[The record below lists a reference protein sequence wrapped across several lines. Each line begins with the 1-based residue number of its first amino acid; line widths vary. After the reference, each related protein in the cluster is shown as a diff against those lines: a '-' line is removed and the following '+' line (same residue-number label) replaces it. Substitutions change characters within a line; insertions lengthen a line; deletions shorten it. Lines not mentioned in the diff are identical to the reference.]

1 MKTLFL
7 SSLISFCLLI
17 FLLNKRHSKMEKS
30 MKDAFWKREE
40 EANHTRRKSLDN
52 LPYITIPLEE
62 LPLACHITDDT
73 ADVRNTDDAADVRNT
88 DDTADIRN
96 TGDTADVRSTNDTA
110 DVRNTGD
117 AAANEAISEEC
128 KEILRSL
135 STQKIVN
142 LTGYTNTDLKLSYGT
157 ANITCLT
164 EYDQNY
170 TLLVSTLQKWAEAL
184 YRGGAKKECRQVL
197 EYAVSIGTD
206 VSHTYFLLADLY
218 DEEGESDLKCSL
230 IEKASGLSSLSSKVI
245 VRTLQGSGPYS
256 GWLRSGS
263 DAQSNTLP

>member
-52 LPYITIPLEE
+52 LPYITIPPEE
-62 LPLACHITDDT
+62 LPLACHITGDA
-73 ADVRNTDDAADVRNT
+73 ADIRNTDDAADVRNT
-88 DDTADIRN
+88 DDAT
-96 TGDTADVRSTNDTA
+96 
-110 DVRNTGD
+110 DVRNIGD

-184 YRGGAKKECRQVL
+184 YRGGEKKECRQVL
-197 EYAVSIGTD
+197 EYAVSVGTD

-218 DEEGESDLKCSL
+218 DEEGESDLKYSL

>member
-73 ADVRNTDDAADVRNT
+73 ADVRNTDDA
-88 DDTADIRN
+88 
-96 TGDTADVRSTNDTA
+96 A

-197 EYAVSIGTD
+197 EYAVSVGTD

-218 DEEGESDLKCSL
+218 NEEGENDLKCSL

>member
-73 ADVRNTDDAADVRNT
+73 ADVRNTNDTADVRNT
-88 DDTADIRN
+88 GNTADIRN
-96 TGDTADVRSTNDTA
+96 TGDTT

-206 VSHTYFLLADLY
+206 VSHTYFLLANLY

>member
-62 LPLACHITDDT
+62 LPLACHITGDAAAFQNTYD
-73 ADVRNTDDAADVRNT
+73 AIAFRNTDDAT
-88 DDTADIRN
+88 
-96 TGDTADVRSTNDTA
+96 
-110 DVRNTGD
+110 
-117 AAANEAISEEC
+117 ANEIISEEC
-128 KEILRSL
+128 KEVLRSL

-170 TLLVSTLQKWAEAL
+170 TLLVSTLQKWAEVL

-218 DEEGESDLKCSL
+218 DEEGESDLKYSL

>member
-62 LPLACHITDDT
+62 LPLACHIP
-73 ADVRNTDDAADVRNT
+73 DDAT
-88 DDTADIRN
+88 
-96 TGDTADVRSTNDTA
+96 
-110 DVRNTGD
+110 
-117 AAANEAISEEC
+117 ANEIISGEC
-128 KEILRSL
+128 KEVLRSL

-170 TLLVSTLQKWAEAL
+170 TLLVSTLQKWAEVL

-218 DEEGESDLKCSL
+218 DEEGESDLKYNL
-230 IEKASGLSSLSSKVI
+230 IEKASGLASLSSKVI

>member
-52 LPYITIPLEE
+52 LPYITIPPEE
-62 LPLACHITDDT
+62 LPLACHITDD
-73 ADVRNTDDAADVRNT
+73 AADVRNT
-88 DDTADIRN
+88 NDAADIRNTGNTADIRN
-96 TGDTADVRSTNDTA
+96 TDDAT

-197 EYAVSIGTD
+197 EYAVSVGTD

-218 DEEGESDLKCSL
+218 DEEGKSDLKCSL

-263 DAQSNTLP
+263 DAQSNILP

>member
-62 LPLACHITDDT
+62 LPLACHITDD
-73 ADVRNTDDAADVRNT
+73 A
-88 DDTADIRN
+88 ADIRN
-96 TGDTADVRSTNDTA
+96 TNDTA

-117 AAANEAISEEC
+117 AAAVRNTDDAAANETISEEC

-170 TLLVSTLQKWAEAL
+170 TLLVSTLQKWAEVL
-184 YRGGAKKECRQVL
+184 YRGGAKKECRQV
-197 EYAVSIGTD
+197 
-206 VSHTYFLLADLY
+206 
-218 DEEGESDLKCSL
+218 
-230 IEKASGLSSLSSKVI
+230 
-245 VRTLQGSGPYS
+245 
-256 GWLRSGS
+256 
-263 DAQSNTLP
+263 

>member
-62 LPLACHITDDT
+62 LPLACHITDDA
-73 ADVRNTDDAADVRNT
+73 ADIRNTGDAADVRNT
-88 DDTADIRN
+88 
-96 TGDTADVRSTNDTA
+96 GDTT

-184 YRGGAKKECRQVL
+184 YRGGAKKECQQVL

-218 DEEGESDLKCSL
+218 DEEGESNLKCSL

>member
-62 LPLACHITDDT
+62 LPLACHITDD
-73 ADVRNTDDAADVRNT
+73 AADVRNT
-88 DDTADIRN
+88 GDTADIRN
-96 TGDTADVRSTNDTA
+96 TGDT
-110 DVRNTGD
+110 
-117 AAANEAISEEC
+117 AANEAISEEC

-218 DEEGESDLKCSL
+218 DEEGKSDLKCSL

-263 DAQSNTLP
+263 DAQSNILP

>member
-1 MKTLFL
+1 
-7 SSLISFCLLI
+7 
-17 FLLNKRHSKMEKS
+17 MEKN

-62 LPLACHITDDT
+62 LPLACHITDDAASAPNTDDT
-73 ADVRNTDDAADVRNT
+73 ASVHNTDDAA
-88 DDTADIRN
+88 
-96 TGDTADVRSTNDTA
+96 S
-110 DVRNTGD
+110 
-117 AAANEAISEEC
+117 NETVAEEC
-128 KEILRSL
+128 KEIIKSL
-135 STQKIVN
+135 STRKIVN
-142 LTGYTNTDLKLSYGT
+142 FTGYTNTDLKLTYGT

-184 YRGGAKKECRQVL
+184 YLGGAKKECRQVL

-206 VSHTYFLLADLY
+206 VSRTYFLLADLY
-218 DEEGESDLKCSL
+218 DEEGESDRKHSL

-245 VRTLQGSGPYS
+245 VRTLQESGPYS
-256 GWLRSGS
+256 GWLHSGS

>member
-73 ADVRNTDDAADVRNT
+73 ADVRNIGDTADVRNT
-88 DDTADIRN
+88 D
-96 TGDTADVRSTNDTA
+96 DTA

>member
-52 LPYITIPLEE
+52 LPYITIPPEE
-62 LPLACHITDDT
+62 LPLACHITDDI
-73 ADVRNTDDAADVRNT
+73 ADVRNT
-88 DDTADIRN
+88 DDTADVRN
-96 TGDTADVRSTNDTA
+96 TGDT
-110 DVRNTGD
+110 
-117 AAANEAISEEC
+117 AANEAISEEC

>member
-62 LPLACHITDDT
+62 LPLACHITDD
-73 ADVRNTDDAADVRNT
+73 A
-88 DDTADIRN
+88 ADIRN
-96 TGDTADVRSTNDTA
+96 TNDTA

>member
-30 MKDAFWKREE
+30 MKEAFWKREE

-62 LPLACHITDDT
+62 LPLACHITDDAAAVRNT
-73 ADVRNTDDAADVRNT
+73 GDAATVRNTDDAA
-88 DDTADIRN
+88 
-96 TGDTADVRSTNDTA
+96 
-110 DVRNTGD
+110 
-117 AAANEAISEEC
+117 ANETISEEC

-135 STQKIVN
+135 STRKIVN

-170 TLLVSTLQKWAEAL
+170 TLLVSTLQKWAEVL

-218 DEEGESDLKCSL
+218 DEEGESDLKYSL
-230 IEKASGLSSLSSKVI
+230 IEKASELSSLSSKVI

>member
-62 LPLACHITDDT
+62 LPLACHITDD
-73 ADVRNTDDAADVRNT
+73 A
-88 DDTADIRN
+88 ADIRN
-96 TGDTADVRSTNDTA
+96 TNDTA

-117 AAANEAISEEC
+117 AAAVRNTGDAAAVRNTDDAAANETISEEC

-170 TLLVSTLQKWAEAL
+170 TLLVSTLQKWAEVL

-197 EYAVSIGTD
+197 VYAVSIGTD

-218 DEEGESDLKCSL
+218 DEEGESDLKYSL

-263 DAQSNTLP
+263 DAQSNTLL

>member
-62 LPLACHITDDT
+62 LPLACHITDDA
-73 ADVRNTDDAADVRNT
+73 ADIRNTDDATDVRN
-88 DDTADIRN
+88 I
-96 TGDTADVRSTNDTA
+96 
-110 DVRNTGD
+110 GD

-197 EYAVSIGTD
+197 EYAVSVGTD

>member
-52 LPYITIPLEE
+52 LPYITIPPEE

-73 ADVRNTDDAADVRNT
+73 ADVRNTNDTADVRNT
-88 DDTADIRN
+88 GNTADIRN
-96 TGDTADVRSTNDTA
+96 TGDTT

-263 DAQSNTLP
+263 DAQSNILP

>member
-17 FLLNKRHSKMEKS
+17 FLLNKRHSKMEKN

-62 LPLACHITDDT
+62 LPLACHITNDAAYFQNTDD
-73 ADVRNTDDAADVRNT
+73 AAAVRNTDDAA
-88 DDTADIRN
+88 
-96 TGDTADVRSTNDTA
+96 
-110 DVRNTGD
+110 
-117 AAANEAISEEC
+117 ANETISGEC

-170 TLLVSTLQKWAEAL
+170 TLLVSTLQKWAEVL

-218 DEEGESDLKCSL
+218 DEEGESDLKYSL

>member
-30 MKDAFWKREE
+30 MKEAFWKREE

-52 LPYITIPLEE
+52 LPYITIPPEE

-73 ADVRNTDDAADVRNT
+73 ADVRNTGNAADVRNT
-88 DDTADIRN
+88 
-96 TGDTADVRSTNDTA
+96 GDTAA
-110 DVRNTGD
+110 VRNTGD

-218 DEEGESDLKCSL
+218 DEEGESDLKYSL

>member
-52 LPYITIPLEE
+52 LPYITIPPEE
-62 LPLACHITDDT
+62 LPLACHITDD
-73 ADVRNTDDAADVRNT
+73 AADVRNT
-88 DDTADIRN
+88 NDAADIRNTGNTADIRN
-96 TGDTADVRSTNDTA
+96 TDDAT

-197 EYAVSIGTD
+197 EYAVSVGTD

-218 DEEGESDLKCSL
+218 DEEGENDLKCSL

>member
-73 ADVRNTDDAADVRNT
+73 ADVRNTNDTADVRNT
-88 DDTADIRN
+88 GNTADIRN
-96 TGDTADVRSTNDTA
+96 TGDTADVR
-110 DVRNTGD
+110 NTGD
-117 AAANEAISEEC
+117 TAANEAISEEC

>member
-52 LPYITIPLEE
+52 LPYITIPPEE
-62 LPLACHITDDT
+62 LPLACHIT
-73 ADVRNTDDAADVRNT
+73 NDAADVRNT
-88 DDTADIRN
+88 DDTAAIRN
-96 TGDTADVRSTNDTA
+96 TGDT
-110 DVRNTGD
+110 
-117 AAANEAISEEC
+117 AANEAISEEC

-170 TLLVSTLQKWAEAL
+170 TLLVSTLQKWAEVL
-184 YRGGAKKECRQVL
+184 YRGGAKKECRPVL

-218 DEEGESDLKCSL
+218 DEEGESDLKYSL

-256 GWLRSGS
+256 DWLRSGS

>member
-73 ADVRNTDDAADVRNT
+73 ADVRNTDD
-88 DDTADIRN
+88 
-96 TGDTADVRSTNDTA
+96 TA
-110 DVRNTGD
+110 DVRNIGD

-245 VRTLQGSGPYS
+245 VRTLQGSDPYS

>member
-17 FLLNKRHSKMEKS
+17 FLLNKRHSKMEKN
-30 MKDAFWKREE
+30 MKEAFWKREE

-62 LPLACHITDDT
+62 LPLACHITGDAAAVRNTGDAAT
-73 ADVRNTDDAADVRNT
+73 VRNTDDAA
-88 DDTADIRN
+88 
-96 TGDTADVRSTNDTA
+96 
-110 DVRNTGD
+110 
-117 AAANEAISEEC
+117 ANETISEEC

-135 STQKIVN
+135 STRKIVN

-170 TLLVSTLQKWAEAL
+170 TLLVSTLQKWAEVL

-218 DEEGESDLKCSL
+218 DEEDESDLKYSL
-230 IEKASGLSSLSSKVI
+230 IEKASGLSSLNSKVI

-263 DAQSNTLP
+263 DVQSNTLP

>member
-17 FLLNKRHSKMEKS
+17 FLLNKRHSKMEKN

-40 EANHTRRKSLDN
+40 EANHTRRKPLDN

-62 LPLACHITDDT
+62 LPLACHITDD
-73 ADVRNTDDAADVRNT
+73 
-88 DDTADIRN
+88 
-96 TGDTADVRSTNDTA
+96 
-110 DVRNTGD
+110 
-117 AAANEAISEEC
+117 AAANEVISEEC

-245 VRTLQGSGPYS
+245 VRTLQESGPYS

-263 DAQSNTLP
+263 DAQSNTLS

>member
-1 MKTLFL
+1 
-7 SSLISFCLLI
+7 
-17 FLLNKRHSKMEKS
+17 MEKN

-62 LPLACHITDDT
+62 LPLACHIT
-73 ADVRNTDDAADVRNT
+73 A
-88 DDTADIRN
+88 
-96 TGDTADVRSTNDTA
+96 
-110 DVRNTGD
+110 D
-117 AAANEAISEEC
+117 AAANETISEEC

-142 LTGYTNTDLKLSYGT
+142 FTGYTNTDLKLTYGT

-218 DEEGESDLKCSL
+218 DEEGESGLKHSL

-245 VRTLQGSGPYS
+245 VRTLQESGPYS

-263 DAQSNTLP
+263 DAQSNTLS

>member
-73 ADVRNTDDAADVRNT
+73 ADVRNTDDA
-88 DDTADIRN
+88 
-96 TGDTADVRSTNDTA
+96 A

-197 EYAVSIGTD
+197 EYAVSVGTD

-218 DEEGESDLKCSL
+218 DEEGENDLKCSL

>member
-7 SSLISFCLLI
+7 SSLIGFCLLI

-52 LPYITIPLEE
+52 LPYITISPEE

-73 ADVRNTDDAADVRNT
+73 AAVQNTSDAADVRNIGDAADIRNTDDAADVRNT
-88 DDTADIRN
+88 NDTAGVRN
-96 TGDTADVRSTNDTA
+96 TGDT
-110 DVRNTGD
+110 
-117 AAANEAISEEC
+117 AANEAISEEC

>member
-17 FLLNKRHSKMEKS
+17 FLLNKRHSKMEKN
-30 MKDAFWKREE
+30 MKEAFWKREE

-52 LPYITIPLEE
+52 LPYITIPLDE
-62 LPLACHITDDT
+62 LPLSCPARAKGHLP
-73 ADVRNTDDAADVRNT
+73 AE
-88 DDTADIRN
+88 
-96 TGDTADVRSTNDTA
+96 TGSSSAE
-110 DVRNTGD
+110 
-117 AAANEAISEEC
+117 AANAEAESSQDPALAEC
-128 KEILRSL
+128 LDIIRSL

-142 LTGYTNTDLKLSYGT
+142 FTGYTNTDLKLTYGT

-184 YRGGAKKECRQVL
+184 YRNGTKKECRQVL

-218 DEEGESDLKCSL
+218 DEEGESDLKHSL
-230 IEKASGLSSLSSKVI
+230 IEKASALPSLSSKVI
-245 VRTLQGSGPYS
+245 VRTLQESGPYS
-256 GWLRSGS
+256 GWLHSGS
-263 DAQSNTLP
+263 DAQSNTLL

>member
-62 LPLACHITDDT
+62 LPLTCHITDDT
-73 ADVRNTDDAADVRNT
+73 ADVRNTDD
-88 DDTADIRN
+88 TADIRN
-96 TGDTADVRSTNDTA
+96 ISDS
-110 DVRNTGD
+110 
-117 AAANEAISEEC
+117 AANEAISEEC

>member
-73 ADVRNTDDAADVRNT
+73 AD
-88 DDTADIRN
+88 IRN
-96 TGDTADVRSTNDTA
+96 TNDTA
-110 DVRNTGD
+110 DVRNTND
-117 AAANEAISEEC
+117 TAANETISEEC

-170 TLLVSTLQKWAEAL
+170 TLLVSTLQKWAEVL

-218 DEEGESDLKCSL
+218 DEEGESDLKYSL

>member
-52 LPYITIPLEE
+52 LPYITIPPEA

-73 ADVRNTDDAADVRNT
+73 
-88 DDTADIRN
+88 
-96 TGDTADVRSTNDTA
+96 
-110 DVRNTGD
+110 
-117 AAANEAISEEC
+117 AANEAISEEC

>member
-52 LPYITIPLEE
+52 LPYITIPPEE
-62 LPLACHITDDT
+62 LPLACHITGDAADIRNTDDA
-73 ADVRNTDDAADVRNT
+73 ADVRNTDDAADVRN
-88 DDTADIRN
+88 I
-96 TGDTADVRSTNDTA
+96 
-110 DVRNTGD
+110 GD

-184 YRGGAKKECRQVL
+184 YRGGEKKECRQVL
-197 EYAVSIGTD
+197 EYAVSVGTD

-218 DEEGESDLKCSL
+218 DEEGESDLKYSL

>member
-62 LPLACHITDDT
+62 LPLACHITDD
-73 ADVRNTDDAADVRNT
+73 A
-88 DDTADIRN
+88 ADIRN
-96 TGDTADVRSTNDTA
+96 TNDTA

-117 AAANEAISEEC
+117 AAAVRNTGDAAAVRNTDDAAANETISEEC

-170 TLLVSTLQKWAEAL
+170 TLLVSTLQKWAEVL

-197 EYAVSIGTD
+197 EYAVSVGTD

-218 DEEGESDLKCSL
+218 DEEGESDLKYSL

-263 DAQSNTLP
+263 DAQSNTLL

>member
-17 FLLNKRHSKMEKS
+17 FLLNRRHSKMEKS
-30 MKDAFWKREE
+30 MEDAFWKREE

-62 LPLACHITDDT
+62 LPLACHITDDAT
-73 ADVRNTDDAADVRNT
+73 
-88 DDTADIRN
+88 
-96 TGDTADVRSTNDTA
+96 
-110 DVRNTGD
+110 
-117 AAANEAISEEC
+117 ANEIISEEC

-170 TLLVSTLQKWAEAL
+170 TLLVSTLQKWAVGL
-184 YRGGAKKECRQVL
+184 YRSGAKKECRQVL

-218 DEEGESDLKCSL
+218 DEEGESDLKHSL
-230 IEKASGLSSLSSKVI
+230 IEKASGLSSLSSKII
-245 VRTLQGSGPYS
+245 VRTLQESGPYS

-263 DAQSNTLP
+263 DAQSNTLT

>member
-30 MKDAFWKREE
+30 MKEAFWKREE

-62 LPLACHITDDT
+62 LPLACHITGDAAAVRNTGDAAT
-73 ADVRNTDDAADVRNT
+73 VRNTGDAATVRNTDDAA
-88 DDTADIRN
+88 
-96 TGDTADVRSTNDTA
+96 
-110 DVRNTGD
+110 
-117 AAANEAISEEC
+117 ANETISEEC

-135 STQKIVN
+135 STRKIVN

-170 TLLVSTLQKWAEAL
+170 TLLVSTLQKWAEVL

-218 DEEGESDLKCSL
+218 NEEGESDLKYSL

>member
-62 LPLACHITDDT
+62 LPLACHITGDAAAFQNTDD
-73 ADVRNTDDAADVRNT
+73 AIAFRNTDDAT
-88 DDTADIRN
+88 
-96 TGDTADVRSTNDTA
+96 
-110 DVRNTGD
+110 
-117 AAANEAISEEC
+117 ANEIISEEC
-128 KEILRSL
+128 KEVLRSL

-170 TLLVSTLQKWAEAL
+170 TLLVSTLQKWAEVL

-218 DEEGESDLKCSL
+218 DEEGESDLKYSL